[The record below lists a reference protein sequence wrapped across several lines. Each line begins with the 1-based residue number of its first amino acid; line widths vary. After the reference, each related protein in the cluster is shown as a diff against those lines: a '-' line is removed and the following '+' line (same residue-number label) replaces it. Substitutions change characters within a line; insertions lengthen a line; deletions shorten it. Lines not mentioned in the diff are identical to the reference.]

1 MTVARQRGFTLVEIL
16 VALMILAG
24 AAIVLADTFGASA
37 VAYNRLDNTTRAW
50 LIASDK
56 LVEMQVLQQYPGVG
70 RNDEIVERHGER
82 WRVRTRISNGPY
94 ADTRR
99 VDIEVGPVAEMGQ
112 PEQVYWS
119 IFSLLGKPFTAASA
133 TAAGNNDPGGAAP

>member
-1 MTVARQRGFTLVEIL
+1 MRSRPHGFTLVEIL

-50 LIASDK
+50 LVASDK

-70 RNDEIVERHGER
+70 RNDEVVERHGER

-99 VDIEVGPVAEMGQ
+99 VDIEVGPVSEPGQ

-119 IFSLLGKPFTAASA
+119 IFSLLGKPFN
-133 TAAGNNDPGGAAP
+133 AAGNNAGAGGTP